1 MTLPQRISV
10 SSAILSLAT
19 MIVCY
24 VIAVIFGS
32 VPACIPWFQGCA
44 PITATGVTYPEA
56 YFFRAG
62 FISAAVLII
71 VWWYCMRAYLREIRA
86 ERWNIWLRVVF
97 QTGIL
102 ASILLIVSVTVLG
115 PHMEDSKATKGLW
128 QLHTITAVLFF
139 LLTTI
144 NQIAVTWWL
153 SISLTEDHKEFTTL
167 KIKKIINVFQVLFLL
182 WLFTNFISELSRE
195 ATNIIEWWIA
205 TLSLFYI
212 LTSYWDWKEFKLAR
226 EEE

>member
-10 SSAILSLAT
+10 SSSFLALIT
-19 MIVCY
+19 MVVCY
-24 VIAVIFGS
+24 LIAVTYGS
-32 VPACIPWFQGCA
+32 VPACIPWLQGCA
-44 PITATGVTYPEA
+44 AITATGVTYPEA

-62 FISAAVLII
+62 FISSAVLII

-86 ERWNIWLRVVF
+86 ERWSGWLRVLF
-97 QTGIL
+97 QSAIL
-102 ASILLIVSVTVLG
+102 ASVLLIISVAVLG
-115 PHMEDSKATKGLW
+115 PHMEDSKATKSLW

-153 SISLTEDHKEFTTL
+153 SISLTHDHKEFTTL
-167 KIKKIINVFQVLFLL
+167 RLKKMINLLQIIFLL
-182 WLFTNFISELSRE
+182 WLFSNFISELSRE

-205 TLSLFYI
+205 TLSALYM
-212 LTSYWDWKEFKLAR
+212 LTSYWDWKEFKLGR
-226 EEE
+226 GE

>member
-10 SSAILSLAT
+10 SSALLSLIT
-19 MIVCY
+19 MTVCY
-24 VIAVIFGS
+24 IIAVNYGS
-32 VPACIPWFQGCA
+32 VPLCIPWLQGCA
-44 PITATGVTYPEA
+44 AITETGITYPEA

-62 FISAAVLII
+62 FISAGVLII
-71 VWWYCMRAYLREIRA
+71 IWWYCMRAYLREIRA
-86 ERWNIWLRVVF
+86 ERWSHWLRVVF
-97 QTGIL
+97 QSGIL

-115 PHMEDSKATKGLW
+115 PHMSDSKVTKGLW

-153 SISLTEDHKEFTTL
+153 SISLTEDHKEFVTL
-167 KIKKIINVFQVLFLL
+167 KIKKVINVFQVILLL
-182 WLFTNFISELSRE
+182 WLFSSLVSELSRE

-205 TLSLFYI
+205 TLSALYI
-212 LTSYWDWKEFKLAR
+212 LTSYWDWKEFSLAR
-226 EEE
+226 EE